1 MNILKRKNPKCAFI
15 FLLVLLFVPNV
26 YAITSGDVTYNNNG
40 TNESLTKTLDDLY
53 RGLNTYKTGG
63 NVQANQMLKGA
74 TGYAQGSLVTGTIE
88 SKAVATYKPSTVN
101 QVIAAGQYLS
111 GDQTIQGDA
120 SLVAGNIK
128 AGTSIFGISGSF
140 TSDAT
145 AAAGHILSGKTAY
158 INGAKVTGTIASKT
172 AATYTPGTSNQ
183 TIAKGQYLSGV
194 QTIKGDANLKADNIK
209 KDVSI
214 FGVIGTYQPT
224 FGTSVGLIV
233 NNTEAHGNIRVTLNS
248 TGIQWSLP
256 AGLEKGDY
264 VLLLQFS
271 SLNATATYPLGGLT
285 TCGSNYPS
293 TISAGSL
300 GGDFCGFSTLGFSKV
315 YLIHIPNKLTTN
327 INFFKVACTSCSLD
341 VNARG
346 NVWPL
351 V

>member
-40 TNESLTKTLDDLY
+40 INESLTKTLDDLY

-120 SLVAGNIK
+120 NLVAGNIK

-214 FGVIGTYQPT
+214 FGVTGTYQPSL
-224 FGTSVGLIV
+224 GTRKDNVLV
-233 NNTEAHGNIRVTLNS
+233 NGVSSGSSGQSVTLNT
-248 TGIQWSLP
+248 TGIQYSLP
-256 AGLEKGDY
+256 KGIPAGNY
-264 VLLLQFS
+264 ILLVRLNLGAVTESNSSSCATNYPTTVTASYMGGSNCEMPSS
-271 SLNATATYPLGGLT
+271 SLSKTYIVNVP
-285 TCGSNYPS
+285 
-293 TISAGSL
+293 
-300 GGDFCGFSTLGFSKV
+300 KQ
-315 YLIHIPNKLTTN
+315 LTTN
-327 INFFKVACTSCSLD
+327 TTFLKISCSNCSITG
-341 VNARG
+341 VAYG
-346 NVWPL
+346 EMWQL